1 MAVRRKLQGAD
12 CDWVKIWQK
21 VNAKPF
27 EHIVLKTKTV
37 AAEAT
42 VEGIKGNKG
51 NKGTKG
57 L

>member
-1 MAVRRKLQGAD
+1 MAVKRKLQGAD
-12 CDWVKIWQK
+12 GDLLKIWQK
-21 VNAKPF
+21 MNAKPF
-27 EHIVLKTKTV
+27 EHIVLKTKTL